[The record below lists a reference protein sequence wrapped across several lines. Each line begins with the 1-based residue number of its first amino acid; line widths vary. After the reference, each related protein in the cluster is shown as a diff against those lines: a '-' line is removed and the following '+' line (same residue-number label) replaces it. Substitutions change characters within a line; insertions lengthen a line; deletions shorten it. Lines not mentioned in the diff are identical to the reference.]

1 MTQNSE
7 ITVRQPEAD
16 GHEPTVATAER
27 DGAVPTTTESSPPTA
42 SRTPRSSGK
51 IRILSKLGSLVVIA
65 LAWQAIGTQVNPL
78 FVSYP
83 TAIWNAFWRMVARGE
98 LWPAF
103 IDTMKPMALGYVI
116 AVLIGIPIG
125 VLLGRYRFIESVG
138 GMYVTAGYATPLVA
152 LIPLFVL
159 WFGLGFAV
167 KAFVVFVMSIFPV
180 IINTWSGAKLVP
192 KSLIEVGQSFVASSP
207 TVLRK
212 IVLPAT
218 IPYIMTG
225 LRLGLGRAVI
235 GVVIAEFFTAIGGL
249 GGIII
254 NSQQRFDTAS
264 MMVPI
269 LILLALG
276 VGLTA
281 LLGYLES
288 KVAPWQTAISG
299 REDAI

>member
-7 ITVRQPEAD
+7 IPMRQSEAD
-16 GHEPTVATAER
+16 GPELAAGR
-27 DGAVPTTTESSPPTA
+27 DGSVPTATTSTSPRV
-42 SRTPRSSGK
+42 SRRQLSSGT
-51 IRILSKLGSLVVIA
+51 IRVTSKLGSLVVVA
-65 LAWQAIGTQVNPL
+65 LAWQLIGTQVNPL

-83 TAIWNAFWRMVARGE
+83 TAIWNAFVRMVARDQ

-103 IDTMKPMALGYVI
+103 IDTMKPMALGYLI
-116 AVLIGIPIG
+116 AILIGIPIG
-125 VLLGRYRFIESVG
+125 ILLGRYRIVESVG

-167 KAFVVFVMSIFPV
+167 KAFVVLVMSVFPI

-192 KSLIEVGQSFVASSP
+192 KSLIEVGKSFVASPP

-281 LLGYLES
+281 ALGYLES

-299 REDAI
+299 REGDA

>member
-7 ITVRQPEAD
+7 IQMHQSEAD
-16 GHEPTVATAER
+16 GHDLAAER
-27 DGAVPTTTESSPPTA
+27 DGAVTTATTSTSPTVSRRQLSPGT
-42 SRTPRSSGK
+42 
-51 IRILSKLGSLVVIA
+51 IRVTSKLGSLVVVA
-65 LAWQAIGTQVNPL
+65 LAWQLIGTQVNPL

-83 TAIWNAFWRMVARGE
+83 TAIWNAFLRMVARDQ

-103 IDTMKPMALGYVI
+103 IDTMKPMALGYLI
-116 AVLIGIPIG
+116 AILVGIPIG
-125 VLLGRYRFIESVG
+125 ILLGRYRIIESVG

-159 WFGLGFAV
+159 WFGLGFTV
-167 KAFVVFVMSIFPV
+167 KAFVVLVMSVFPI

-192 KSLIEVGQSFVASSP
+192 KSLIEVGKSFVAAPP

-288 KVAPWQTAISG
+288 KVAPWQSAISG
-299 REDAI
+299 REQE

>member
-7 ITVRQPEAD
+7 IPMRQSEAD
-16 GHEPTVATAER
+16 GHEPAAGR
-27 DGAVPTTTESSPPTA
+27 DGSVPTATTSASPTL
-42 SRTPRSSGK
+42 PRRQLSPGT
-51 IRILSKLGSLVVIA
+51 IRVTSKLGSLVVVA
-65 LAWQAIGTQVNPL
+65 LAWQLIGTQVNPL

-83 TAIWNAFWRMVARGE
+83 TAIWNAFVRMVARDQ

-103 IDTMKPMALGYVI
+103 IDTMKPMALGYLI
-116 AVLIGIPIG
+116 AILIGIPIG
-125 VLLGRYRFIESVG
+125 ILLGRYRIVESVG

-167 KAFVVFVMSIFPV
+167 KAFVVLVMSVFPI

-192 KSLIEVGQSFVASSP
+192 KSLIEVGESFVASPP

-281 LLGYLES
+281 ALGYLES

-299 REDAI
+299 REGDA